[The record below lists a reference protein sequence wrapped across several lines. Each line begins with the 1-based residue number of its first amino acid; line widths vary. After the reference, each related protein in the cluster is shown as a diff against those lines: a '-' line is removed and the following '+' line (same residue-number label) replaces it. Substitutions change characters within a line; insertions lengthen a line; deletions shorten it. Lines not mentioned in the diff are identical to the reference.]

1 MMHKSFRILVPLT
14 AVALVAAGCG
24 EDGVPGVPG
33 TDFLDNPV
41 IVAAAEACMIDID
54 CEAGGIAEGNAAVSG
69 LASVDTFF
77 QSVINFQAKADSIS
91 GNIDLELAA
100 IRSDFGLEAGA
111 DIGAGIKAKAT
122 ASGVASLKLVAEP
135 AKCSVDAQ
143 ASVQASARCEGM
155 VNPPMAMVECKGSCE
170 ADVTAEVM
178 CDASADVECTFQG
191 PAIECEGSCT
201 GTCTVNAEL
210 TADCGGTCKGGC
222 EGECSLMN
230 AAGEC
235 EGKCEGTCTGSCEV
249 EMEAGATCE
258 GECRGECTAT
268 NPSGGCEGSVRAS
281 CKAKG
286 DASVMCEGSC
296 DGEVTPPSASA
307 ECKASAKAEASLNVE
322 CSPPRVELQ
331 FELMAGAD
339 VDAQAEF
346 TAKLKVL
353 EARLPKLLA
362 SLKRAEFV
370 FDAGEGLAVD
380 GAAAVKAGIEGSVE
394 ALADGNFRVGFGLR
408 CALGELDAVGTAIEE
423 SSASLSGS
431 VSAAAEITSALQ

>member
-1 MMHKSFRILVPLT
+1 MMHKNFGLSVLL
-14 AVALVAAGCG
+14 AAAALIGGCG
-24 EDGVPGVPG
+24 EDGL
-33 TDFLDNPV
+33 TNPLGDSLKDDPLV
-41 IVAAAEACMIDID
+41 RMAAEACMIDID
-54 CEAGGIAEGNAAVSG
+54 CEAGGIAEGNAAISG
-69 LASVDTFF
+69 MAKVDTFF

-91 GNIDLELAA
+91 GSLDVELDA
-100 IRSDFGLEAGA
+100 IRADFGLEAGA
-111 DIGAGIKAKAT
+111 DIGAGIKAKAM

-143 ASVQASARCEGM
+143 ASVQASAKCEGM
-155 VNPPMAMVECKGSCE
+155 VDPGTVMVECKGSCE
-170 ADVTAEVM
+170 ADVSAEVM

-222 EGECSLMN
+222 DGECSLMN
-230 AAGEC
+230 AQGEC
-235 EGKCEGTCTGSCEV
+235 QGKCEGTCMGSCEV

-296 DGEVTPPSASA
+296 DGEVTPPSASV
-307 ECKASAKAEASLNVE
+307 ECEASAKAEASLNVE

-331 FELMAGAD
+331 FELMAGAN
-339 VDAQAEF
+339 VEAQAAF

-353 EARLPKLLA
+353 EARLPKILA
-362 SLKRAEFV
+362 SLKRADLV
-370 FDAGEGLAVD
+370 LKAGEGLAVD
-380 GAAAVKAGIEGSVE
+380 GVAAVEGSINAAGEAAAA
-394 ALADGNFRVGFGLR
+394 GNFRVLFGLN
-408 CALGELDAVGTAIEE
+408 CAVGELGKVGTAIEG
-423 SSASLSGS
+423 SIDSLSGS
-431 VSAAAEITSALQ
+431 VSAAAEISSALQ